1 MKKRVVA
8 TALAL
13 CLLSLA
19 SAQGAPQLSWKLIST
34 AKQVLACLASGDYDD
49 ACEQLPFSDDAPD
62 AGDWERFAGEFSSL
76 KKVQRDY
83 AVAYWKDGWRIAV
96 PVKPPEDGGVETLLL
111 FSANGK
117 TIDGVRH
124 VSWSRVEKEY
134 SASDK
139 VVWDQEYVGDSPR
152 VYN

>member
-1 MKKRVVA
+1 MKKRVAA
-8 TALAL
+8 TALVM
-13 CLLSLA
+13 CLLSLTTAQCA
-19 SAQGAPQLSWKLIST
+19 SQLSWKLIPS
-34 AKQVLACLASGDYDD
+34 AKQVLTCLASGDYDD
-49 ACEQLPFSDDAPD
+49 ACGLLPFSDDAPD
-62 AGDWERFAGEFSSL
+62 ADDWERFAGEFSSL

-111 FSANGK
+111 TSANGK
-117 TIDGVRH
+117 TIDGVKR
-124 VSWSRVEKEY
+124 VNWSRVEKEY

-139 VVWDQEYVGDSPR
+139 VVWDQEYVGDTPR